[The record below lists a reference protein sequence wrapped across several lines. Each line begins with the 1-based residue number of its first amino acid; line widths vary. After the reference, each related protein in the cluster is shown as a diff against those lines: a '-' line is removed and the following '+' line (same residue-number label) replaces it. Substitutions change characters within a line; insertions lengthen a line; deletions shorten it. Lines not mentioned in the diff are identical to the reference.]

1 MRTRRSLIGAVGA
14 AGVAGL
20 AGCSGDDTADDQD
33 GDERQTSTAAD
44 GTTDGDSSDWR
55 QRDGGPARTGSNTA
69 MSGLTDAPSSEVLY
83 EPDSL
88 LGVQGEPVVEDG
100 QLYFF
105 TSERLIAVST
115 DGQQQWEFGIS
126 QQVGFGETPAVL
138 DGTAY
143 FSGNDSLV
151 AVSGGER
158 QWAQSVSFGH
168 EPVVTGDAI
177 YVETSDSIRS
187 YTLDGDQRWE
197 QSFDGSSSTPAV
209 EGSTVYHQVNRVF
222 DPNTLYARSASDG
235 SVEWSIQEGDFNP
248 VPVVADG
255 TVYGTRSVSGGT
267 AVVAMSDGS
276 VQWESEPMDT
286 EFEAYPVVGDESVF
300 ILADDGLQA
309 LDTGDGTMQWDSPY
323 VPVNSI
329 SNIQP
334 RVDADSVY
342 IMEDPSLVALNREN
356 GQQRWATEIGDDG
369 VDAFCPAGGSVY
381 AAGDALYE
389 LS

>member
-1 MRTRRSLIGAVGA
+1 MRTRRSLLGAVGA

-20 AGCSGDDTADDQD
+20 AGCSGDGPTDDQD
-33 GDERQTSTAAD
+33 GEERQTSTAAD
-44 GTTDGDSSDWR
+44 GSTDGDASDWR

-83 EPDSL
+83 ELDAF
-88 LGVQGEPVVEDG
+88 LGDEREPAVEDG
-100 QLYFF
+100 QLYVF
-105 TSERLIAVST
+105 TPERLIAVST

-126 QQVGFGETPAVL
+126 RQVATGETPAVL
-138 DGTAY
+138 DGTVY

-158 QWAQSVSFGH
+158 QWAQSVSFNH

-177 YVETSDSIRS
+177 YVATGGSIRS

-197 QSFDGSSSTPAV
+197 QSVDGSANQPAV
-209 EGSTVYHQVNRVF
+209 EGSTVYHQVNRGF

-235 SVEWSIQEGDFNP
+235 SVEWSIEGDFDP

-255 TVYGTRSVSGGT
+255 TIYTTRSVSGGT
-267 AVVAMSDGS
+267 AVVAVSDGS

-300 ILADDGLQA
+300 ILVDDGIQA
-309 LDTGDGTMQWDSPY
+309 LDTADGTMQWDSPY
-323 VPVNSI
+323 VPSDTI
-329 SNIQP
+329 SSLQP

-342 IMEDPSLVALNREN
+342 IIEGPSLVAVNREN

-369 VDAFCPAGGSVY
+369 VDGFCPAGGSVY
-381 AAGDALYE
+381 AVGEDLYE